1 MATRLIELAVP
12 ADRLAG
18 LKERIDALDPVA
30 TESLA
35 SDNGERAV
43 LRVLVRQGQVESFLD
58 KFESLSERYDEI
70 RMNVYAVEATLPPPP
85 ERDEESEPER
95 EKAEREETNR
105 LSRIELH
112 TRIGKNAKLDAEY
125 MLMVLFSSVV
135 AAVGLIQ
142 GNVAVIVGAMV
153 IAPLLGPN
161 MALALAATLADRD
174 LGIRAVKTG
183 MSGVTLAALLG
194 VICGWALKV
203 DPALPEIASRTR
215 INHLDLI
222 LALAAGGAG
231 ALATTSGIAAAL
243 VGVMVAVAL
252 LPPLLV
258 AALLAGSG
266 NWQGAAGAALLY
278 STNIAAVNVAA
289 MTVFLSRGVTPRKWW
304 EKSRAKRSATIFMV
318 LWIVILAALAA
329 GFIYYNLQLETPV
342 SEQGP

>member
-1 MATRLIELAVP
+1 METRLIELTLP

-18 LKERIDALDPVA
+18 LRKRVEQLDPIA
-30 TESLA
+30 IESLD
-35 SDNGERAV
+35 SDEDRRAV

-70 RMNVYAVEATLPPPP
+70 RLTVYAVEATLPAPP
-85 ERDEESEPER
+85 EPDEEDEAGRVGE
-95 EKAEREETNR
+95 EEREESNR

-112 TRIGKNAKLDAEY
+112 AQIGRNAKLNSEY
-125 MLMVLFSSVV
+125 LWLVLFSSVV
-135 AAVGLIQ
+135 AAVGLVQ
-142 GNVAVIVGAMV
+142 GNVAAIVGAMV

-161 MALALAATLADRD
+161 MALALSTTLADTE

-183 MSGVTLAALLG
+183 MSGVVLAVVLG
-194 VICGWALKV
+194 VICGWYFKV
-203 DPALPEIASRTR
+203 DPALPEIAMRTR

-231 ALATTSGIAAAL
+231 ALASTSGIAGAL

-258 AALLAGSG
+258 AALLAGAG
-266 NWQGAAGAALLY
+266 HWQGALGAALLY
-278 STNIAAVNVAA
+278 STNIAAVNLAA
-289 MTVFLSRGVTPRKWW
+289 MTVFLSRGLTPRKWW
-304 EKSRAKRSATIFMV
+304 DKSRAKRSATIFMV

-329 GFIYYNLQLETPV
+329 GFVYYNLRLGTAH
-342 SEQGP
+342 